1 MTHTETPWFA
11 ANCSMKPKDGDDGK
25 RFWEIRSGESCKS
38 PYADAESGFIECGG
52 TFIAHVFGETRE
64 ESTANAARIVHCVN
78 THDALVKALEGCI
91 PSGVCLS
98 NSNIPD
104 DTIVPIDA
112 TMGELR
118 AVAAALALAKGEG
131 E

>member
-1 MTHTETPWFA
+1 MTHTETPWQVKHDWDAEGATTIVANVDGDTDADGSTSYTYDTIARCSDEFEELLPNAA
-11 ANCSMKPKDGDDGK
+11 AN
-25 RFWEIRSGESCKS
+25 
-38 PYADAESGFIECGG
+38 
-52 TFIAHVFGETRE
+52 
-64 ESTANAARIVHCVN
+64 ARHIVHCVN

-91 PSGVCLS
+91 PSGVCLT

>member
-1 MTHTETPWFA
+1 MTDHLTGWRLSAGDEHTIF
-11 ANCSMKPKDGDDGK
+11 DGRNYK
-25 RFWEIRSGESCKS
+25 LAVI
-38 PYADAESGFIECGG
+38 PCGG
-52 TFIAHVFGETRE
+52 MAGRTFKEATEC
-64 ESTANAARIVHCVN
+64 AARIVHCVN

-91 PSGVCLS
+91 PSGVCLT

>member
-1 MTHTETPWFA
+1 MTHTPTPWA
-11 ANCSMKPKDGDDGK
+11 A
-25 RFWEIRSGESCKS
+25 GEDPIEDQSYKTRVLLPNS
-38 PYADAESGFIECGG
+38 LGFYGTTIAYVNHNWNDAE
-52 TFIAHVFGETRE
+52 HGERRISWKE
-64 ESTANAARIVHCVN
+64 AEANAARIVHCVN

>member
-1 MTHTETPWFA
+1 MTHTETPWQVEEGHIQRD
-11 ANCSMKPKDGDDGK
+11 SGG
-25 RFWEIRSGESCKS
+25 IRYWQITNGQDAIACNQFC
-38 PYADAESGFIECGG
+38 YAGYDPDVNI
-52 TFIAHVFGETRE
+52 
-64 ESTANAARIVHCVN
+64 ANAARIVHCVN

-91 PSGVCLS
+91 PSGVCLT

-112 TMGELR
+112 TMGEFR